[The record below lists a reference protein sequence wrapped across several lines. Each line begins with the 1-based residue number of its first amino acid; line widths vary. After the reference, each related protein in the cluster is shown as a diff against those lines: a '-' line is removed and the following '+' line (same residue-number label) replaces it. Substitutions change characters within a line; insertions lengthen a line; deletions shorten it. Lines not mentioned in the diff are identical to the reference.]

1 MKDKLTELKKEL
13 VAQSVK
19 IELHYR
25 YHTDSH
31 EAWKETGWVQAQA
44 IKMMLRKLIPDEA
57 EGFMKD
63 FYRSSHSEIGKAVDA
78 LHNYGR
84 DNYGRD

>member
-1 MKDKLTELKKEL
+1 MKDKLAELKTEL

-25 YHTDSH
+25 YGTDSH
-31 EAWKETGWVQAQA
+31 EAWKETGWAQCEG
-44 IKMMLRKLIPDEA
+44 IKMMIRKLIPAEA

-63 FYRSSHSEIGKAVDA
+63 FYRSSHDEIGKAVNA

-84 DNYGRD
+84 D